1 MHGSPGKK
9 RLTQACTE
17 HSAFSCTDT
26 WDVFFFFSFF
36 PHLAPTIIAFLSKEW
51 LNADL
56 KINFR
61 TDALIPFVLKNARAL
76 CNPSQACCGPP
87 PGKEVTLQLLET
99 TVASISLLINMGS
112 ANNTHNQWKRC
123 LFFFPQMHS
132 PRTLEYTP
140 VPQCLPGGFPP
151 LREISHFMHYN
162 HIRLVLNSRVEFS
175 RFFFF
180 WCTWTTVYTPD
191 LRQYIMYCV
200 TQPVLLLWWRHNK
213 SDVYEHYIL
222 AVI

>member
-1 MHGSPGKK
+1 MHGSLERKDSHK
-9 RLTQACTE
+9 NMHSVRLFHALTLE
-17 HSAFSCTDT
+17 E
-26 WDVFFFFSFF
+26 VGFFFSFS
-36 PHLAPTIIAFLSKEW
+36 PTWPQPSLLFSLKEW

-61 TDALIPFVLKNARAL
+61 TDALIPFALRNARAL

-123 LFFFPQMHS
+123 LFFSFFHQTHS
-132 PRTLEYTP
+132 PGTLEYTP

-151 LREISHFMHYN
+151 LREISHFMHYS
-162 HIRLVLNSRVEFS
+162 HIWPVLKSRIEFS
-175 RFFFF
+175 RFFFLMYLYESVH
-180 WCTWTTVYTPD
+180 TWLKTIYYVNSCYYGVEDTASQTFMN
-191 LRQYIMYCV
+191 I
-200 TQPVLLLWWRHNK
+200 
-213 SDVYEHYIL
+213 IF
-222 AVI
+222 